1 MLLCFATR
9 PRCVPFCLVASAF
22 DSSGVDLATDL
33 VQLSVAGD
41 NLDWVVPGPA
51 ELRLQPQQGTQ
62 SVVAAT
68 VVSTSRH
75 VAELTFPSLDAGHG
89 TQLILSQVTGY
100 DLSLQVPS
108 TTPGLMSLG
117 TPVVGTIVEPQPS
130 GSGALVSC
138 DAWVCRFPSPALLCA
153 WPGRHVF
160 QVAPV

>member
-1 MLLCFATR
+1 ML
-9 PRCVPFCLVASAF
+9 ASAF

-130 GSGALVSC
+130 GSGALARAC
-138 DAWVCRFPSPALLCA
+138 HTPVCRCPSPASCARGLAGVSSRLL
-153 WPGRHVF
+153 RYDV
-160 QVAPV
+160 